1 MKDKI
6 YEINTRFYNALNNS
20 DLSLMEE
27 VWLKKASSKCVHP
40 GWPMLK
46 GWDSIK
52 ESWQNIFETGGLNQ
66 VEISDIFVDIVGK
79 TAWVNCIERIG
90 YLIND
95 SLVVTMAQA
104 TNIFKLTEGDWKM
117 VLHHASPMP
126 APRSEVRDQSLQ

>member
-20 DLSLMEE
+20 DISLMEE
-27 VWLKKASSKCVHP
+27 IWLKKSSAKCVHP
-40 GWPMLK
+40 GWPILK

-79 TAWVNCIERIG
+79 TAWVNCIERIN
-90 YLIND
+90 YLINN
-95 SLVVTMAQA
+95 SFIVTMAQA
-104 TNIFKLTEGDWKM
+104 TNIFKLIEGDWKM

-126 APRSEVRDQSLQ
+126 PPRSEINDHSLQ